1 MPTTIRNTDILFNDS
16 SVQSTAAGVLTIK
29 ATSSYTSSGTSTWT
43 KASGATGDTVV
54 AVVIGGGGSG
64 ARSTV
69 TSVQDKYGTVYSAYA
84 VTGGGGGGVAIIA
97 MPYEDCP
104 STVSVTVGAG
114 GAARSTDGA
123 GNDGSRSSFGNFA
136 KATGGQGG
144 YYTFAGSTAWSARL
158 ASGGLG
164 GGALIGNSSNNADS
178 PDAESTSSF
187 PRQSGG
193 HRNGGTGRAQAH
205 ATAGGFPLSYTSLIT
220 AGLTGGGGSLFF
232 TAGASSTAY
241 LTQNATGGQGRIFG
255 DAGTAGTGVTNG
267 GTGSNPGGGGGA
279 HIGSASSGAG
289 GTGAVYIYVVAGF
302 VPASSIIDRAAGNK
316 FTIAF

>member
-144 YYTFAGSTAWSARL
+144 YYTAAGSTAWSARIS
-158 ASGGLG
+158 SGGLG
-164 GGALIGNSSNNADS
+164 GGALLGNSSNNADS
-178 PDAESTSSF
+178 PDAESSSSF

-193 HRNGGTGRAQAH
+193 FRNGGTGRAQVH
-205 ATAGGFPLSYTSLIT
+205 ATAGGYSLSYTSLIT